1 MNNLLR
7 LNSSVSRLRS
17 VPHSVRL
24 ISTEQQKNASAGP
37 PKTDASVEVPKTFT
51 ADEASKSKNWVYYG
65 WDYHNKTDDRA
76 HMKSAF
82 FLSIT
87 CCMVFGGLI
96 YAYQPDRQMSDWAQ
110 REAYLELRRREK
122 SGRAPIDPWLVDPST
137 MVLPSDEELANEEII
152 I

>member
-7 LNSSVSRLRS
+7 LNSTVPRLRL

-24 ISTEQQKNASAGP
+24 ISTEQKKNASAGP
-37 PKTDASVEVPKTFT
+37 TKPDGSVEVPTTFT
-51 ADEASKSKNWVYYG
+51 ADEVSKSKNWVYYG
-65 WDYHNKTDDRA
+65 WDYHDKKNDRA

-87 CCMVFGGLI
+87 CCMVFGGFI
-96 YAYQPDRQMSDWAQ
+96 YAYQPDRQISDWAQ
-110 REAYLELRRREK
+110 REAYLELRRRERL
-122 SGRAPIDPWLVDPST
+122 GLDPIDPWLVDPST
-137 MVLPSDEELANEEII
+137 MVLPSDEHLGNEDII